1 MVRAIPPGDLCDTA
15 AGGQRGR
22 GCPGGGSHNAGT
34 SSGGTL
40 DGMAA
45 IRGASGSSDGTN
57 REMRSSGRH
66 KGAIRECGRDT
77 SILQSSN
84 HPPLDQERQTN
95 TALRFYTS
103 MRIDSCYQRSLQ
115 ISSMQKILRRGVN
128 QLEG

>member
-34 SSGGTL
+34 SSGGGTL

-45 IRGASGSSDGTN
+45 IRGASGGSDGTN
-57 REMRSSGRH
+57 REMPSSGRH
-66 KGAIRECGRDT
+66 KGAIRESGRDT
-77 SILQSSN
+77 SIPQSSN
-84 HPPLDQERQTN
+84 HPDQDRRSN
-95 TALRFYTS
+95 TARRFYTS
-103 MRIDSCYQRSLQ
+103 MRIDSSCQRSLQ
-115 ISSMQKILRRGVN
+115 VRSMLKILRRGVN